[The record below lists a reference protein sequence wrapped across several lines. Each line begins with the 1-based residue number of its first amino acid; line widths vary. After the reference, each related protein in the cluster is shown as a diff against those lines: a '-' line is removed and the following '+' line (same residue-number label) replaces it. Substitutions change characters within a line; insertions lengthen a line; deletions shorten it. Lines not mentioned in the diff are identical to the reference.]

1 MRSSLSFPPFPPLF
15 SFSSLSRFFIFS
27 IPLFSL
33 SLSLFKFS
41 FPPSPPILLPLSLS
55 LFPSCS
61 PPPFALV
68 RFGPFRGSGWLL
80 RDARSRRCSPI
91 MARQPGIVEGNGQI
105 ISSFTEPRRWSTG
118 FSETLT

>member
-41 FPPSPPILLPLSLS
+41 FPPSPPILLPLS